1 MELQSQCTCTGLL
14 YCHLLAVEV
23 FYYMAVNCY
32 MKIILPD
39 YAFIH
44 AVAFTPSVPRTRG
57 HLLLCSLID
66 MHGKI
71 RGLKVVVFVYYQ
83 TKFLLL
89 WQSALSWADRRQ
101 HPGVTAHRLP
111 TVPHFLSNSSFSVK
125 CEVCNFWATCGQYSD
140 ISHSSKSGNSSAT
153 HYLRFC
159 LFFYHVPFH
168 LKTVI
173 ANKGTEMP
181 K

>member
-111 TVPHFLSNSSFSVK
+111 TVPHFSQIHLFQLNVKCVIFGQLVGSTLTYRTAVSLATQVRLTTWGSVSSFIMS
-125 CEVCNFWATCGQYSD
+125 
-140 ISHSSKSGNSSAT
+140 
-153 HYLRFC
+153 RFT
-159 LFFYHVPFH
+159 
-168 LKTVI
+168 LKQS
-173 ANKGTEMP
+173 
-181 K
+181 

>member
-1 MELQSQCTCTGLL
+1 
-14 YCHLLAVEV
+14 
-23 FYYMAVNCY
+23 MAFNCY
-32 MKIILPD
+32 MKLILPD

-57 HLLLCSLID
+57 HLLLCSLIN

-111 TVPHFLSNSSFSVK
+111 TVPRFSLIHLFQLKVKCVIFGQHVGTLTYRTAVSLATQVRLTTRGSVSSFIMS
-125 CEVCNFWATCGQYSD
+125 CF
-140 ISHSSKSGNSSAT
+140 I
-153 HYLRFC
+153 
-159 LFFYHVPFH
+159 
-168 LKTVI
+168 LKLS
-173 ANKGTEMP
+173 
-181 K
+181 